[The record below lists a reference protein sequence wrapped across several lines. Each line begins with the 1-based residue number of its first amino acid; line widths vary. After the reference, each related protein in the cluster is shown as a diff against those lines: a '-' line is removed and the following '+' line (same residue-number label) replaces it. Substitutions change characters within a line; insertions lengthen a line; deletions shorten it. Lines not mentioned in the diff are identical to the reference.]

1 MKKISIIFS
10 FRNEEKNI
18 LELVTKIDQVFDSL
32 SNWEYETIFVNDDSS
47 DSSEKILLELQKKYP
62 IKIINMSR
70 KFGTGPCVLA
80 GFDNCSGDCAI
91 YMDSDLQDPPEII
104 PELIKKYEEGY
115 DVVHT
120 KRTKRIGESKLKL
133 FITRL
138 AYKII
143 NKLSDISLPIDVGD
157 FKLISKRVL
166 EQIKK
171 QKEFNP
177 YIRGMSVWVGFNQ
190 TFLEYVRKE
199 RAAGETKQSLFSFES
214 LSYGPISQF
223 IRGVTSYSLVPLY
236 LGIILGIL
244 TFIFSIVLIIYALY
258 TKFNGLAVAG
268 STSVIITVSFF
279 SGIILVTMGIIGIYL
294 ARIYEQTRGRDK
306 YIIKEIKNYKNN
318 N

>member
-18 LELVTKIDQVFDSL
+18 LELVTKINQVFDGL
-32 SNWEYETIFVNDDSS
+32 SNWEYEAIFVNDDSS

-70 KFGTGPCVLA
+70 KFGPGPCVLA

-133 FITRL
+133 LITRV

-190 TFLEYVRKE
+190 TFIEYVRKE
-199 RAAGETKQSLFSFES
+199 RASGETKQPLFSSES

-244 TFIFSIVLIIYALY
+244 AFIFSIALIIYALY
-258 TKFNGLAVAG
+258 T
-268 STSVIITVSFF
+268 
-279 SGIILVTMGIIGIYL
+279 
-294 ARIYEQTRGRDK
+294 
-306 YIIKEIKNYKNN
+306 
-318 N
+318 

>member
-18 LELVTKIDQVFDSL
+18 LELVTKINQVFEGL

-70 KFGTGPCVLA
+70 KFGVGPCVLA

-120 KRTKRIGESKLKL
+120 KRTKRIGESKLRL
-133 FITRL
+133 FITKL

-143 NKLSDISLPIDVGD
+143 NKLSDISLPIEVGD

-190 TFLEYVRKE
+190 AFVEYVRKE
-199 RAAGETKQSLFSFES
+199 RASGETKQALFSFT
-214 LSYGPISQF
+214 YDGPIAQF
-223 IRGVTSYSLVPLY
+223 LRGVTSYSLVPLY

-258 TKFNGLAVAG
+258 TKFNGLAIAG

>member
-1 MKKISIIFS
+1 MKKVSIIFS

-18 LELVTKIDQVFDSL
+18 PELVKKINQVFDSL
-32 SNWEYETIFVNDDSS
+32 SNWKYESIFENDDST

-70 KFGTGPCVLA
+70 KFGPGPCVLA

-120 KRTKRIGESKLKL
+120 KRTKRVGESKLKL

-143 NKLSDISLPIDVGD
+143 NKLSDISLPIEVGD

-199 RAAGETKQSLFSFES
+199 RASGKTKQSLFSFES

-258 TKFNGLAVAG
+258 TKFSGLAVAG